1 MRILE
6 LKKHIGYSYP
16 NYRLRKSFCLLEGIE
31 EECHIFDGQYR
42 LANEKVFE
50 ELQTYGIE
58 FDEKRNHS
66 IIKRILNR
74 LLKMKKK
81 LINTAYFYFKKE
93 YGGDTNA

>member
-1 MRILE
+1 MMDEYYTRV
-6 LKKHIGYSYP
+6 
-16 NYRLRKSFCLLEGIE
+16 
-31 EECHIFDGQYR
+31 
-42 LANEKVFE
+42 KVFE

-93 YGGDTNA
+93 HGGDTNA